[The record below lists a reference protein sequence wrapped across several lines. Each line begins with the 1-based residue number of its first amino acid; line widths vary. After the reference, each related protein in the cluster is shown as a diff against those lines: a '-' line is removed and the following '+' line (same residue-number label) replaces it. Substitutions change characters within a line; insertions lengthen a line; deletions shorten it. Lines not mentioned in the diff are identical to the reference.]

1 MSVHDIMEARQRRLQ
16 TFDFDAWLEQ
26 AMDDD

>member
-1 MSVHDIMEARQRRLQ
+1 MEARQRRLQ